1 MPFFF
6 GSILRHLLTLA
17 AGGLL
22 GLGVAEDD
30 AHNLVK
36 AAEPVLGGVV
46 LYGISQA
53 WSLVDSQK
61 KR

>member
-1 MPFFF
+1 
-6 GSILRHLLTLA
+6 LLTLA

-36 AAEPVLGGVV
+36 AVEPVVGGVV
-46 LYGISQA
+46 LYGVSQA
-53 WSLVDSQK
+53 WSLFDSKK